1 MNSLFYGGL
10 HMVGKAFIDESL
22 LTHHVD
28 KTGGTFVSSR
38 LKA

>member
-1 MNSLFYGGL
+1 
-10 HMVGKAFIDESL
+10 MVGRAFIDESL
-22 LTHHVD
+22 LTHRVD